1 LAQPL
6 TRADG
11 PQSVPALLHRN
22 ATKFAN
28 APAYR
33 EKEYGIWQSWSW
45 AETREEVQALAL
57 GLLNL
62 GVNEGDFIAVIGR
75 NRPYLYWAM
84 IAAEMVGAVPV
95 PLYQD
100 ANADEMAYVLEHCGA
115 RFVIVGD
122 QEQVDKVIE
131 VQDQLHQFE
140 HMIYLDPRGLRKYD
154 HKTLHQYS
162 HVQDQGRAAHDEFIK
177 ELEARQAKLD
187 YDSTGVMLYTS
198 GTTGKPKG
206 VVLSNRNIIET
217 AKSSS
222 EFDDLRQTDDI
233 LAYLPMAW
241 VGDFIFS
248 VGQAMWTGFCTNC
261 PESADTMHVDLREIG
276 PTYYFA
282 PPRVFETQLTNVM
295 IRMEDASRFKK
306 WLFDTFMAVARKVGP
321 DILDGKSVSQWDR
334 FKYNLGEL
342 FVYGPLKNTLGFS
355 RVRVGYTAGE
365 AIGPE
370 IFDFYRSL
378 GINLKQLYGQTEAT
392 VFITAQPDGEVRSDT
407 VGVTCPGVELKI
419 AENG

>member
-1 LAQPL
+1 MAHTLVS
-6 TRADG
+6 ADG

-22 ATKFAN
+22 AKQFAN

-33 EKEYGIWQSWSW
+33 EKEFGIWQSWTWSQ
-45 AETREEVQALAL
+45 TRDEVEALAL
-57 GLLNL
+57 GLLDL
-62 GVNEGDFIAVIGR
+62 GAKEGDFIAIIGR

-84 IAAEMVGAVPV
+84 IAAEMVGAIPV

-100 ANADEMAYVLEHCGA
+100 ANAEEMAYVMDHCGA
-115 RFVIVGD
+115 RFAIVGD
-122 QEQVDKVIE
+122 QEQVDKVLE
-131 VQDQLHQFE
+131 VADKLTQFE
-140 HMIYLDPRGLRKYD
+140 RIIYLDPRGLRKYD
-154 HKTLHQYS
+154 HSAMDQYTAVQEMGRKTR
-162 HVQDQGRAAHDEFIK
+162 DAHIK

-222 EFDDLRQTDDI
+222 AFDKLRQTDDI

-261 PESADTMHVDLREIG
+261 PESADTMTMDLREIG

-282 PPRVFETQLTNVM
+282 PPRVFETQLTSVM
-295 IRMEDASRFKK
+295 IRMEDASRMKNGCSTSS
-306 WLFDTFMAVARKVGP
+306 WPMPAR
-321 DILDGKSVSQWDR
+321 LA
-334 FKYNLGEL
+334 L
-342 FVYGPLKNTLGFS
+342 
-355 RVRVGYTAGE
+355 
-365 AIGPE
+365 
-370 IFDFYRSL
+370 RSL
-378 GINLKQLYGQTEAT
+378 MANLSARWT
-392 VFITAQPDGEVRSDT
+392 VPNMPWAS
-407 VGVTCPGVELKI
+407 
-419 AENG
+419 